1 MLGSVPDLKL
11 LIVLCPLVFLGSF
24 VDAIG
29 GGGGLITLPAY
40 LLVGLPAHQAI
51 GTNKLSS
58 MIGTA
63 FSTGRFILSGY
74 VDWALAVPAVV
85 CSLAASAVG
94 AHLSLLLD
102 EGLFRWILIAALPV
116 VAFVSLRKKTL
127 RDEAGE
133 MARGRRLAVVCVVAA
148 LCGCYDGFYGPG
160 TGTFLILGFSA
171 LARLGARDSAGLTKC
186 ANLAS
191 NVAGFA
197 SFALAGQSWY
207 LLGIIASAFSIAGH
221 YIGAGM
227 VVKNGSKIVRPIIIC
242 VLVIL
247 FIKVGA
253 EALGIGA

>member
-1 MLGSVPDLKL
+1 MLGAVPDLKL
-11 LIVLCPLVFLGSF
+11 MLVLCPLVFLGSF

-40 LLVGLPAHQAI
+40 LLVGLPAHLAI

-58 MIGTA
+58 MVGTA
-63 FSTGRFILSGY
+63 FSTGRFIRNGF
-74 VDWALAVPAVV
+74 VDWALAVPAVA

-102 EGLFRWILIAALPV
+102 EGLFRWVLIFALPV
-116 VAFVSLRKKTL
+116 VAFISLRKKSL
-127 RDEAGE
+127 LDETADLP
-133 MARGRRLAVVCVVAA
+133 RGRRLAVVCLVAA
-148 LCGCYDGFYGPG
+148 ACGCYDGFYGPG

-171 LARLGARDSAGLTKC
+171 FARLGARDSAGLTKC

-207 LLGIIASAFSIAGH
+207 LLGLLASAFSIAGH

-227 VVKNGSKIVRPIIIC
+227 VVKNGSRIVRPIILC
-242 VLVIL
+242 VLAVL
-247 FIKVGA
+247 FAKVGA
-253 EALGIGA
+253 EALGIV